1 MDINRQVEA
10 LLAQHPDTEAGN
22 ARFTASERQLLAQ
35 YSGAGGKAKA
45 GARGQG
51 LLYEYYTP
59 PWLCE
64 KMWQVARHHGGV
76 PERVLEPSAG
86 TGNFLKGAGA
96 AAVTAFEV
104 NPVSARIC
112 RIRFPEAEVHTAP
125 FEAAFLEPPRFTS
138 RRRGTWLGGA
148 PFDLVI
154 GNPPYGQ
161 HTGRYAALFKA
172 PALKSFEV
180 FFLYWGLE
188 LVREGGLLVYVIPS
202 SFLRSDERYARQ
214 KRLLGERAELLDAY
228 RLPAVFDSTSIGT
241 DVVVLRKTQS
251 QFQ

>member
-1 MDINRQVEA
+1 MDINRQVEE

-22 ARFTASERQLLAQ
+22 ARFTAAERQLLAQ
-35 YSGAGGKAKA
+35 YSGAGGKAGA

-64 KMWQVARHHGGV
+64 KMWQLARQHGGT
-76 PERVLEPSAG
+76 PKRVLEPSAG
-86 TGNFLKGAGA
+86 TGNFLKGAGQA
-96 AAVTAFEV
+96 QVTAFEV
-104 NPVSARIC
+104 NPISARIC
-112 RIRFPEAEVHTAP
+112 RIRFPQAEVYAEP
-125 FEAAFLEPPRFTS
+125 FEAAFLEPPRFTT
-138 RRRGTWLGGA
+138 RRRTTWLKRA
-148 PFDLVI
+148 PYDLVI

-161 HTGRYAALFKA
+161 HTGRYASLFKA

-188 LVREGGLLVYVIPS
+188 LVREGGLLVFVIPS

-214 KRLLGERAELLDAY
+214 KRLLGERAQLLDAY

-241 DVVVLRKTQS
+241 DVVVLRKRQS
-251 QFQ
+251 R